1 MTLCTPSADLFPACK
16 SRKIQSVFDGGEIS
30 SDGGLLL
37 LRQVDRKLKFTE
49 RLVRLLPDQRRRKS
63 CQHSQ
68 LTMLRQRIYG
78 LAAGYEDLN
87 DHDALKND
95 LLFQTAV
102 DQADALASSPTLCR
116 FENRM
121 DRAAAIAINKLLVE
135 VFIES
140 FTEAPEELFL
150 DFDAT
155 DTPLHGLQEKRFFHA
170 YYDHYCFLPLYVFC
184 GDQPLISWLRP
195 SNTDPARH
203 SWAFLSLLVKR
214 FRKEWPGVRIIFR
227 ADSGFSRWKMLRWME
242 RNQVHYI
249 VGQAKN
255 SRLNEEASSFH
266 QQAETDYLLS
276 GKTARVYGEVRYGA
290 STWDR
295 YRRVLVRTEHSAHG
309 ENPRYVVTNLRGSPQ
324 RLYDEVYCARG
335 DMENRIKEQMQL
347 FSERASAHDYW
358 TNQFR
363 QLLSTTAYV
372 LLERMRA
379 IGLRGTEL
387 ARCECRTLRLKFL
400 KIGAVV
406 TRNTRRIRVHLSSN
420 YPRADLFW
428 LIAARLQPG

>member
-1 MTLCTPSADLFPACK
+1 MTLCTPSDDLFPACK
-16 SRKIQSVFDGGEIS
+16 SRKIQPVSDGGEIS

-140 FTEAPEELFL
+140 FTEAPEELIL

-184 GDQPLISWLRP
+184 GDQPLISWHRP

-214 FRKEWPGVRIIFR
+214 FR
-227 ADSGFSRWKMLRWME
+227 
-242 RNQVHYI
+242 
-249 VGQAKN
+249 
-255 SRLNEEASSFH
+255 
-266 QQAETDYLLS
+266 
-276 GKTARVYGEVRYGA
+276 
-290 STWDR
+290 
-295 YRRVLVRTEHSAHG
+295 
-309 ENPRYVVTNLRGSPQ
+309 
-324 RLYDEVYCARG
+324 
-335 DMENRIKEQMQL
+335 
-347 FSERASAHDYW
+347 
-358 TNQFR
+358 
-363 QLLSTTAYV
+363 
-372 LLERMRA
+372 
-379 IGLRGTEL
+379 
-387 ARCECRTLRLKFL
+387 
-400 KIGAVV
+400 
-406 TRNTRRIRVHLSSN
+406 
-420 YPRADLFW
+420 
-428 LIAARLQPG
+428 